1 MQKGN
6 KIIVRTSIFTVTE
19 VNLQGLHA
27 ALEIWKQVRL
37 AFLKE

>member
-6 KIIVRTSIFTVTE
+6 IIIVRTSIFTVTE

-27 ALEIWKQVRL
+27 ALEI
-37 AFLKE
+37 

>member
-19 VNLQGLHA
+19 VNLDGLHA
-27 ALEIWKQVRL
+27 ALEYESKYALR
-37 AFLKE
+37 F

>member
-6 KIIVRTSIFTVTE
+6 KIIERTSIFTVTE

-27 ALEIWKQVRL
+27 ALEI
-37 AFLKE
+37 